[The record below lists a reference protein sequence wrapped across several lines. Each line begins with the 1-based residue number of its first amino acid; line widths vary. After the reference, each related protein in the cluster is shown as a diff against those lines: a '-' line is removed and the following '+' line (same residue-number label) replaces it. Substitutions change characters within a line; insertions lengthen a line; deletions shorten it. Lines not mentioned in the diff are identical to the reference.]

1 MLVSSFRARSHMG
14 FTLIE
19 LMVTVAIVAIAIQL
33 AVPSVVTFQ
42 RNAGLSSAANN
53 LTATL
58 NNARSEA
65 MTRGVRTR
73 VIPTDTNW
81 SSGTTSFVDVDG
93 SGLPANAGNIVLNT
107 QSAFPSYI
115 TITGP
120 TLPAEFRFEPS
131 GFATTNGTLSMERND
146 VTGTELLKQTRRV
159 KVANTGR
166 VRVCTPKS
174 DTDTACSATT
184 SSN

>member
-1 MLVSSFRARSHMG
+1 MLVSSFRARGHAG

-19 LMVTVAIVAIAIQL
+19 LLVTVAVVAIALQI
-33 AVPSVVTFQ
+33 AIPSVLTFQ
-42 RNAGLSSAANN
+42 RNAGLSSAASN

-65 MTRGVRTR
+65 MTRGIRTR
-73 VIPTDTNW
+73 VIPTATGW
-81 SSGTTSFVDVDG
+81 SSGTISFVDVDG
-93 SGLPANAGNIVLNT
+93 TGDPAATDNIILNT
-107 QSAFPSYI
+107 QAAFPSYV

-120 TLPAEFRFEPS
+120 TQFQFEPS
-131 GFATTNGTLSMERND
+131 GFATTNGTLSMERSD
-146 VTGTELLKQTRRV
+146 VTGDELLRQTRRV

-166 VRVCTPKS
+166 VRVCTPKTA
-174 DTDTACSATT
+174 TDTACSATT

>member
-1 MLVSSFRARSHMG
+1 MLVNHFRARSHAG

-19 LMVTVAIVAIAIQL
+19 LLVTVAIVAIAIQL

-42 RNAGLSSAANN
+42 RNAGLSSAASN
-53 LTATL
+53 LTAVL

-65 MTRGVRTR
+65 MTRGIRTR
-73 VIPTDTNW
+73 VIPTDSDWAN
-81 SSGTTSFVDVDG
+81 GTTSFVDVDG
-93 SGLPANAGNIVLNT
+93 TGDPNDADNIVLNT
-107 QSAFPSYI
+107 QAAFPSYI

-120 TLPAEFRFEPS
+120 TQFQFEPS
-131 GFATTNGTLSMERND
+131 GFATSNGTLSMERND
-146 VTGTELLKQTRRV
+146 VTGAELLKQTRRV

-166 VRVCTPKS
+166 VRVCAPRTT
-174 DTDTACSATT
+174 TDTACSATT